1 MWSEQNDCGKYVR
14 RISDG
19 LTAKAIAAMSYNADD
34 YEETDEMPAA
44 FDDKTYEEHVV
55 RLIRERY
62 SVADELAKVEKR
74 YDAEIKAA
82 GKNERKKKKLEEQKE
97 RETAKIK
104 NKYNKRA
111 QSMEIAQAVA
121 STAMAAINA
130 YASAS
135 KVNWI
140 LGPIAAAMAVA
151 AGAIQI
157 ATIQKQHQA
166 QAAGYYSGGFTTR
179 SSDNRREV
187 GVVHANEFVANHQ
200 AVANPAIAPVLRLI
214 DQAQRA
220 NTIGSLTAA
229 DVSNAIGLNREVSAR
244 GNAASTGASA
254 TINDSAAIIA
264 DISARTS
271 KALDRLSDN
280 IEQGILAEVVMDGE
294 RGLARKLNHYNK
306 LNQNVRR

>member
-1 MWSEQNDCGKYVR
+1 
-14 RISDG
+14 
-19 LTAKAIAAMSYNADD
+19 MSYNADD
-34 YEETDEMPAA
+34 YEETDEMPVTI
-44 FDDKTYEEHVV
+44 DDKMYEEHVV

-179 SSDNRREV
+179 SSDNKREV